1 MNFKGINRGIIRNRK
16 KFFKNTINLDISTT
30 LKNINL
36 KLSPEKI
43 KLCGAVSKENGLE
56 AVHLI
61 LNHLKNIKCYMEE
74 IHFIDYNRIINIIH
88 NQFTGRP
95 LLKHCVETVM
105 TNNGNFN
112 IHTYKNDYDINTQV
126 DLMID
131 EKLDQYIKSLSNDMI
146 YHSDYDNKLK
156 NLLNFKPVYTD
167 DIHIEQINEVM
178 VNYNYNLG
186 FKINRDM
193 LNNLIDGKYG
203 FVSNYDNALVN

>member
-1 MNFKGINRGIIRNRK
+1 
-16 KFFKNTINLDISTT
+16 
-30 LKNINL
+30 
-36 KLSPEKI
+36 
-43 KLCGAVSKENGLE
+43 
-56 AVHLI
+56 
-61 LNHLKNIKCYMEE
+61 MEE

-203 FVSNYDNALVN
+203 FVSNYDNALVNNVTIELPYEEIYHYNKRKNKIPHHTFSVYHSGAITQSGPSISIMKGAYELFINTIEEIKDQIML